1 MSNDFSDIRALT
13 FDVFGTV
20 VDWRSSVIRELEVIA
35 TNIHVEIDAEE
46 FADEW
51 RSGYPRIMQEVRDGL
66 RPWDT
71 IDVLHR
77 VILEELIPRYGLER
91 LSEDERTSLNR
102 VWHRLIPW
110 PDSVEGLM
118 KLKTK
123 YVIATLSNGN
133 VALLVDMAKHAAH
146 VDPSGNGLPWD
157 LVFSAE
163 LFGHFTPAPEVY
175 LGAARLLDLAPDQV
189 MMVATHA
196 GDLRAAASIGFRTA
210 YVDRPIE
217 WGISRAA
224 AEKRS
229 GDEFDIEV
237 DDFLELATMLGI
249 E

>member
-157 LVFSAE
+157 LVF
-163 LFGHFTPAPEVY
+163 
-175 LGAARLLDLAPDQV
+175 
-189 MMVATHA
+189 
-196 GDLRAAASIGFRTA
+196 
-210 YVDRPIE
+210 
-217 WGISRAA
+217 
-224 AEKRS
+224 
-229 GDEFDIEV
+229 
-237 DDFLELATMLGI
+237 
-249 E
+249 